1 MTNFETALQTLVG
14 RFVHVRL
21 RVESTTA
28 GETQPYEIRCKVQ
41 EVMTDS
47 FVGEWEGYTIYV
59 PFHAVALIYAVRE
72 D

>member
-14 RFVHVRL
+14 RTVHVRL

-28 GETQPYEIRCKVQ
+28 GETQPYEMLCLVQ

-47 FVGEWEGYTIYV
+47 FVGEHDGTTIYV
-59 PFHAVALIYAVRE
+59 PFHAIAYVAAARE